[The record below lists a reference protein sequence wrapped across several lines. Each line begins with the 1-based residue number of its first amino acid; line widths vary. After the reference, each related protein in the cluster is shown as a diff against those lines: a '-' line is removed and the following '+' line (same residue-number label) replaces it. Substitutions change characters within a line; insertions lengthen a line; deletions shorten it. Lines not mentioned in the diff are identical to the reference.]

1 MTRFMT
7 SLAALLA
14 LAVSVSALAQ
24 APEPKGEE
32 KKLLG
37 KWKLTKSSK
46 GDLPAGLDAVITFE
60 TGGKVKMQV
69 TLADKKQEAAGTWK
83 LDGKKL
89 TVEYTEGP
97 PMGKKETMVVKTL
110 TDEEL
115 VTVDEKD
122 VTEEFKKVKEAKK

>member
-7 SLAALLA
+7 PLAALLA
-14 LAVSVSALAQ
+14 LTVSVAALAQ
-24 APEPKGEE
+24 AQEPKGEE
-32 KKLLG
+32 MKLLG

-46 GDLPAGLDAVITFE
+46 GDLPSGLQAVIHFE
-60 TGGKVKMQV
+60 KDGKVTMKV
-69 TLADKKQEAAGTWK
+69 ELADKKQDAAGTWK

-89 TVEYTEGP
+89 TVEYTDGP
-97 PMGKKETMVVKTL
+97 PKGKKETMVVKKL

-122 VTEEFKKVKEAKK
+122 VTEEFKRVKDDK